1 MQLQPLADA
10 LAKISAKTPVGSI
23 LKSRD
28 WADVPL
34 ALRERAQ
41 FSATITSA
49 KLLQAIQD
57 RLQAQIALQRER
69 LADDKAAT
77 FDRSSFIDAIRDL
90 AEAEGLA
97 PTDPAKQGTIQ
108 DITSIPR
115 LGLIF
120 DIQTQQ
126 ATGYARWKLDQ
137 SPGALIAFP
146 AWRLVRERAAKV
158 PRDWSARWAEAG
170 EAIAWQDALPAP
182 WVALKT
188 SPIWAQLSRFNTPWP
203 PFDFNSGMGVEDV
216 DYDEAVSLGLLK
228 AGELPKPTGERDFND
243 QLHASV
249 TNLDPD
255 LITHLKQVFG
265 RQIKIQ
271 DGAAWWTGDR
281 AGKKLAIPPEQAP
294 AHAGPPAAEEPPGPA
309 EPNIPDL
316 DQLSFVRSLGGS
328 TGATLMRD
336 AKGRQFVVK
345 RGNSPDHVREEFTA
359 DALYRAAGIRVP
371 MARLVQDGAGNPVK
385 IAEYIAGQSLHDYL
399 AGASPEA
406 RQRVLAQL
414 HQGFHI
420 DALLGNWDV
429 AGASL
434 DNILVD
440 RSGNVW
446 RIDNGGSLRFRAQGA
461 RKSASEWDE
470 YPAELWSLRNPA
482 TNPQTAQL
490 FASLD
495 FYQLAATIRDTNFQA
510 ILDTAPPDLQ
520 PALSSRIQ
528 HLRDVANKALEYKEA
543 SFIPRHADRITE
555 EMIGLRKA
563 GISGLL
569 HASLH
574 KTDPVILADAQG
586 RAFDNL
592 RTARYS
598 RARIENPHEQTFLTI
613 KAAVTSV
620 NFHHGQGDTQ
630 YNQSKIQAALAQK
643 NHLAQLATSG
653 SPAEQA
659 MAKAYL
665 KTIAELEAALGKPTV
680 KIGHFAQI
688 PMPQSQASTQ
698 PDSAMVR
705 LAAHMR
711 ERGGDYEVI
720 KKWAYHQ
727 GQSSHS
733 NESKQLKRWLFE
745 RLQNVPPS
753 SFHGVPPADILSSLS
768 GQQRQVYDRSFEMF
782 HAFVQEMLGR
792 MDFPGND
799 RQAKLLRVL
808 RTEEDPRAVP
818 FRPGESGIYPRGIYA
833 SGSLFTQVFSGAKTV
848 TAVPH
853 CRIVGVYFLEQSPGM
868 GDTFFY
874 GDRENEVAYMAHGL
888 KTRNVTGQSVSTDPP
903 ADHTK
908 WETEQK

>member
-1 MQLQPLADA
+1 MQPQPLADA

-28 WADVPL
+28 WAEVPL

-69 LADDKAAT
+69 LTGDKDAL

-90 AEAEGLA
+90 AAAEGLA

-170 EAIAWQDALPAP
+170 DAIAWQDALPSP

-188 SPIWAQLSRFNTPWP
+188 SPIWAKLSRFNTPWP
-203 PFDFNSGMGVEDV
+203 PFDFNSGMGLEDV
-216 DYDEAVSLGLLK
+216 DYDEAVSLGLVK
-228 AGELPKPTGERDFND
+228 SGELPKPTAEPDFND
-243 QLHASV
+243 QLRASV
-249 TNLDPD
+249 TNLDTD
-255 LITHLKQVFG
+255 LIARLQRVFG
-265 RQIKIQ
+265 RQLKIQ

-281 AGKKLAIPPEQAP
+281 AGKKLAAPTEQAP
-294 AHAGPPAAEEPPGPA
+294 APATPTAAQESTSPA
-309 EPNIPDL
+309 QPNIPDL
-316 DQLSFVRSLGGS
+316 DQLSLVRSLGGS
-328 TGATLMRD
+328 TGAMLMRD
-336 AKGRQFVVK
+336 SKGRQFVVK
-345 RGNSPDHVREEFTA
+345 RANSPDHVREEAAA

-371 MARLVQDGAGNPVK
+371 MTRLVQDDAGNPVK
-385 IAEYIAGQSLHDYL
+385 IAEYIAGQSIRDYL
-399 AGASPEA
+399 ASASPAA

-440 RSGNVW
+440 RSGNAW

-461 RKSASEWDE
+461 RKSSSEWDE

-482 TNPQTAQL
+482 GNPQTAQL

-495 FYQLAATIRDTNFQA
+495 FYQLAVTIRDTNFQP
-510 ILDTAPPDLQ
+510 ILDAAPPELQ
-520 PALSSRIQ
+520 PVLASRIR
-528 HLRDVANKALEYKEA
+528 HLRDVAHKALEYKEA
-543 SFIPRHADRITE
+543 SFVPRHADRITE

-563 GISGLL
+563 GVLAPLAPSM
-569 HASLH
+569 H
-574 KTDPVILADAQG
+574 KTDPVVVADAQG

-592 RTARYS
+592 RSAPPSHPRT
-598 RARIENPHEQTFLTI
+598 EDPHENTYLTI
-613 KAAVTSV
+613 QQAVISV

-630 YNQSKIQAALAQK
+630 YNQTKIQAALAQK
-643 NHLAQLATSG
+643 SHLAQLAASG
-653 SPAEQA
+653 SPAEQT

-665 KTIAELEAALGKPTV
+665 KTLAELEAALGKPTV
-680 KIGHFAQI
+680 TISHFSQI
-688 PMPQSQASTQ
+688 PIAQSQASSQ
-698 PDSAMVR
+698 PESAMVR
-705 LAAHMR
+705 FAAYMR
-711 ERGGDYEVI
+711 EHGGDYDVI
-720 KKWAYHQ
+720 KKWADHQ
-727 GQSSHS
+727 AQSSNS
-733 NESKQLKRWLFE
+733 NESRQLKRWLFD

-753 SFHGVPPADILSSLS
+753 SFHSVPPAETLSGLS
-768 GQQRQVYDRSFEMF
+768 GQQRQIYDRSFEMF
-782 HAFVQEMLGR
+782 HAFIQEMLGR

-808 RTEEDPRAVP
+808 RTELDREAVP
-818 FRPGESGIYPRGIYA
+818 FRPGESGLYPRGIYA
-833 SGSLFTQVFSGAKTV
+833 SGSLFTQVFSGVKTV

-853 CRIVGVYFLEQSPGM
+853 SRIVGIYFLEKSPGR

-874 GDRENEVAYMAHGL
+874 DDRENEVTYMAHGL
-888 KTRNVTGQSVSTDPP
+888 KTRNVTRLSVSINPP
-903 ADHTK
+903 TDHTK
-908 WETEQK
+908 WETDQR